1 MAVSRRLGI
10 SAAPT
15 AWRSWLQLLNTRALS
30 TSTSSLFSATATS
43 PSSST
48 SSPPGIG
55 KLLVANR
62 GEIACRI
69 FTTAKRLGIP
79 TVAVCSEA
87 DRGAAHVSLADEAFC
102 IGPAPS
108 RESYLRQDRILEA
121 ATASGATAIHPG
133 YGFLSENASFASACD
148 AHNISFVGPPPT
160 AIDAMGDKSR
170 AKATMVSAGVPVVP
184 GYHGEQQEDGFLEEK
199 ARDIGFPLLVKAVM
213 GGGGK
218 GMKLAHS
225 SEEFLDALHSARREA
240 AASFGDQRV
249 LLERFIQAP
258 RHIEVQ
264 VLADSHGNAYY
275 LAERDCSVQR
285 RHQKI
290 IEEAPAPG
298 VDQIFRAKLGNSAV
312 NAAKAVGY
320 RNAGTVEFIV
330 DSKTGEYYFM
340 EMNTRLQVEH
350 PVTEAVVNVDLV
362 ELQLRVAAGE
372 SLAGFLRQE
381 DLEPQGHAFE
391 ARLYAENPW
400 NGFLPAGGKVLR
412 WKPPPGSSFFT
423 FYSSSNIYK
432 SVPLLSP
439 SSPTSSSSS
448 SSLSSLKNKD
458 CIVRV
463 DSGVRQG
470 DTVGVNYDPMIAK
483 IIVKGPNRK
492 TALAGIRDALGAL
505 QVAGVPTNA
514 EFVRR
519 VAINEEFQAGGVDT
533 SFITRHEKELLAP
546 QKLPAQLAAL
556 AAAAYTALDA
566 TKRTL
571 NSGGGG
577 GGKLGFGPWNVADSF
592 RLNYRHHIGVEFNH
606 TGSGQGGDMK
616 AEVVLEGDG
625 RYSVVTMTAAAGN
638 STVPGKE
645 ERKEVDPTEKVL
657 SNVMALK
664 IGQDWLSAEVDGKLL
679 RASWSLHMHG
689 DEEILDLWRADSSSS
704 SSSEE
709 PHHQF
714 RRRLVRS
721 WQQVGGAAG
730 NVGTVISPMPGR
742 IVKVSVSQGGSVE
755 QGDTLCVVEAMKMEH
770 VVKAPCAGVVKELH
784 AFQGAQVED
793 GQVLAVVA
801 VEQPEAASA

>member
-1 MAVSRRLGI
+1 MAVSRHLGI
-10 SAAPT
+10 SAA
-15 AWRSWLQLLNTRALS
+15 WRWLLLNTRALS
-30 TSTSSLFSATATS
+30 TSTFSSSFSTSAPSS
-43 PSSST
+43 PSS
-48 SSPPGIG
+48 PPDIG

-69 FTTAKRLGIP
+69 FTTAKRLGVP
-79 TVAVCSEA
+79 TVAVFSEA
-87 DRGAAHVSLADEAFC
+87 DRGAAHVSLADEAYC

-108 RESYLRQDRILEA
+108 KDSYLRQDRILDA
-121 ATASGATAIHPG
+121 AAAAGATAIHPG

-148 AHNISFVGPPPT
+148 AHNIAFVGPPPS

-184 GYHGEQQEDGFLEEK
+184 GYHGEEQEDRFLEEK
-199 ARDIGFPLLVKAVM
+199 AKNIGFPLLVKAVM

-218 GMKLAHS
+218 GMKLAQS

-264 VLADSHGNAYY
+264 VLSDAHGNAFY

-285 RHQKI
+285 RHQKV

-298 VDQIFRAKLGNSAV
+298 VDHTFRAKLGTSAV
-312 NAAKAVGY
+312 NAAQAVGY

-362 ELQLRVAAGE
+362 ELQLRVAAAE
-372 SLAGFLRQE
+372 SLAGILRQGE
-381 DLEPQGHAFE
+381 LEPEGHAFE

-423 FYSSSNIYK
+423 FYNSKIMNTSLPLSSAPSPVSSSPST
-432 SVPLLSP
+432 SV
-439 SSPTSSSSS
+439 SSKT
-448 SSLSSLKNKD
+448 KD

-483 IIVKGPNRK
+483 IIVKGPNRE
-492 TALAGIRDALGAL
+492 TALTGIRDALGAL

-519 VAINEEFQAGGVDT
+519 VARNEEFRAGGVDT

-546 QKLPAQLAAL
+546 QKLNSELAAL
-556 AAAAYTALDA
+556 AAVAYTALDA
-566 TKRTL
+566 SKRTL
-571 NSGGGG
+571 ISGGSGS
-577 GGKLGFGPWNVADSF
+577 GKLGPWDVADSF
-592 RLNYRHHIGVEFNH
+592 RLNYTHRIGVEFSH
-606 TGSGQGGDMK
+606 TGSGQGEDMK
-616 AEVVLEGDG
+616 AEVVQDG
-625 RYSVVTMTAAAGN
+625 HGNYSVAMIPAAAGGGGN
-638 STVPGKE
+638 DASSGKE
-645 ERKEVDPTEKVL
+645 IDLTEKVL
-657 SNVMALK
+657 NNVTALK
-664 IGQDWLSAEVDGKLL
+664 IDEDWLSAEIDGK
-679 RASWSLHMHG
+679 RVGASWSLH
-689 DEEILDLWRADSSSS
+689 
-704 SSSEE
+704 
-709 PHHQF
+709 
-714 RRRLVRS
+714 
-721 WQQVGGAAG
+721 
-730 NVGTVISPMPGR
+730 TY
-742 IVKVSVSQGGSVE
+742 
-755 QGDTLCVVEAMKMEH
+755 
-770 VVKAPCAGVVKELH
+770 VVKIICLS
-784 AFQGAQVED
+784 F
-793 GQVLAVVA
+793 LLRI
-801 VEQPEAASA
+801 SIYLRLR

>member
-30 TSTSSLFSATATS
+30 TSTSSLFSASATS
-43 PSSST
+43 PSSSP

-108 RESYLRQDRILEA
+108 RDSYLRQDRILEA

-225 SEEFLDALHSARREA
+225 SKEFLDALHSARREA

-439 SSPTSSSSS
+439 SSPASSSS

-546 QKLPAQLAAL
+546 QKLPAQIAAL

-577 GGKLGFGPWNVADSF
+577 GGGKLGFGPWNVADSF
-592 RLNYRHHIGVEFNH
+592 RLNSRHHIGVEFNH

-616 AEVVLEGDG
+616 AEVMLEGDG

-657 SNVMALK
+657 SNVTALK

-679 RASWSLHMHG
+679 RASWSLHTHG
-689 DEEILDLWRADSSSS
+689 DEEILDLWLADSSS

-770 VVKAPCAGVVKELH
+770 VLKAPCAGVVKELH

>member
-15 AWRSWLQLLNTRALS
+15 AWRCWLQLLNTRALS
-30 TSTSSLFSATATS
+30 TSTSPTPL
-43 PSSST
+43 
-48 SSPPGIG
+48 SPPDIG

-69 FTTAKRLGIP
+69 FTTAKRLGVP
-79 TVAVCSEA
+79 TVAVFSEA

-108 RESYLRQDRILEA
+108 KDSYLRQDHILEA
-121 ATASGATAIHPG
+121 AIAAGATAIHPG
-133 YGFLSENASFASACD
+133 YGFLSENASFASSCE
-148 AHNISFVGPPPT
+148 AHNITFVGPPPS

-184 GYHGEQQEDGFLEEK
+184 GYHGEQQEDIFLEEK
-199 ARDIGFPLLVKAVM
+199 AKEIGFPLLVKAVM

-264 VLADSHGNAYY
+264 VLSDTHGNAYY

-285 RHQKI
+285 RHQKV

-298 VDQIFRAKLGNSAV
+298 IDHIFRAKLGTSAV
-312 NAAKAVGY
+312 DAAQAVQY

-350 PVTEAVVNVDLV
+350 PVTEAVVNLDLV

-372 SLAGFLRQE
+372 SLAGILRQE
-381 DLEPQGHAFE
+381 DLEPKGHAFE

-423 FYSSSNIYK
+423 FDMASSMNTS
-432 SVPLLSP
+432 LLSA
-439 SSPTSSSSS
+439 SSPVSSSSS
-448 SSLSSLKNKD
+448 SSLSVLPKNKG

-483 IIVKGPNRK
+483 IIVKGPNRE
-492 TALAGIRDALGAL
+492 TALKGIREALGTL

-519 VAINEEFQAGGVDT
+519 VTINEEFQAGGVDT

-546 QKLPAQLAAL
+546 RKLHAELAAL
-556 AAAAYTALDA
+556 APAVYTALDA
-566 TKRTL
+566 IKKKTL
-571 NSGGGG
+571 HS
-577 GGKLGFGPWNVADSF
+577 GGKLGFGPWNIADSF
-592 RLNYRHHIGVEFNH
+592 RLNYTHHILVEFRH

-616 AEVVLEGDG
+616 AEVALLDG
-625 RYSVVTMTAAAGN
+625 PGSYSVETSTAGDRVNDA
-638 STVPGKE
+638 SFGKE
-645 ERKEVDPTEKVL
+645 AEKMI
-657 SNVMALK
+657 SNVTALK
-664 IGQDWLSAEVDGKLL
+664 IGKDWLSAEVQGKLVG
-679 RASWSLHMHG
+679 ASWSLH
-689 DEEILDLWRADSSSS
+689 
-704 SSSEE
+704 
-709 PHHQF
+709 
-714 RRRLVRS
+714 
-721 WQQVGGAAG
+721 
-730 NVGTVISPMPGR
+730 TY
-742 IVKVSVSQGGSVE
+742 
-755 QGDTLCVVEAMKMEH
+755 VVN
-770 VVKAPCAGVVKELH
+770 
-784 AFQGAQVED
+784 
-793 GQVLAVVA
+793 
-801 VEQPEAASA
+801 